1 MYLNILLFYCI
12 IVLLCYREVLWKI
25 IFLIF
30 VLIKGITQQFKILL
44 VMGNILSGYEIL
56 VTINLLSYYRDCL
69 DSHTSWKTCAR
80 PHSQNMTKNALSFA
94 IWTDSEFNVVWILI
108 VIVLV
113 LDYKNLTTH
122 VLDWSNR
129 QHSYDRRINNW
140 FLSSFPR
147 YSNWWGLNIW
157 E

>member
-1 MYLNILLFYCI
+1 MFYCI

-30 VLIKGITQQFKILL
+30 VFIKGITQQFKILL

-56 VTINLLSYYRDCL
+56 VTINLFSYYRDCL

-80 PHSQNMTKNALSFA
+80 PQPHNMTKNALSFA
-94 IWTDSEFNVVWILI
+94 IWTDSEFSVVWILI

-113 LDYKNLTTH
+113 LDYKNLTTQ

-129 QHSYDRRINNW
+129 QHSCDRRINNW
-140 FLSSFPR
+140 FSSSFPR
-147 YSNWWGLNIW
+147 YSNWWGL
-157 E
+157 